1 MEKKRTYGV
10 WAVRSSTSIFG
21 PAQSWCKENGKPLEF
36 DTKAAAENYAKEANE
51 HTTANVRY
59 YVKEKEPE
67 PGAVRKG
74 TSQPE
79 LDARSHEEVIPRND
93 AAEKQNEIPGRQ
105 IPSQT
110 DPLVEIRSA
119 VHSNYAG
126 TLREREVYLEGS
138 HENKVWRFYQEQT
151 NDPVLAYAI
160 SLKEVRDGKI
170 FGDLYPLNYRE
181 HVERM
186 KKLTCPIG
194 NVAVAFEDGN
204 VITIP
209 YQERRQFMNRLMPE
223 HGAPKTMT
231 YLPENEPELM
241 IILKRER
248 LKRSYHATAGN
259 LEEYLDKLEKTTLRE
274 KLKRAKTAVSTQ
286 EVSSH
291 KRGLER

>member
-36 DTKAAAENYAKEANE
+36 DSKADAENYAKEANE

-119 VHSNYAG
+119 VHASQKPYAVRG
-126 TLREREVYLEGS
+126 KGS
-138 HENKVWRFYQEQT
+138 TSRMFWM
-151 NDPVLAYAI
+151 PVRY
-160 SLKEVRDGKI
+160 
-170 FGDLYPLNYRE
+170 
-181 HVERM
+181 
-186 KKLTCPIG
+186 
-194 NVAVAFEDGN
+194 
-204 VITIP
+204 
-209 YQERRQFMNRLMPE
+209 
-223 HGAPKTMT
+223 
-231 YLPENEPELM
+231 M
-241 IILKRER
+241 IM
-248 LKRSYHATAGN
+248 RS
-259 LEEYLDKLEKTTLRE
+259 KPRP
-274 KLKRAKTAVSTQ
+274 
-286 EVSSH
+286 
-291 KRGLER
+291 